1 MQKLFYVYQSLNYT
15 PLCEKTVFRFTK
27 FVEMS
32 ILNQYI
38 QNTNIG
44 IFGIDAIKTLKC
56 RNR

>member
-1 MQKLFYVYQSLNYT
+1 MQKLYYVYQSLNYT
-15 PLCEKTVFRFTK
+15 PLREKTVFRFTK

-44 IFGIDAIKTLKC
+44 IFGINAIKTLKC

>member
-1 MQKLFYVYQSLNYT
+1 MQKLYYVYQSLNYT
-15 PLCEKTVFRFTK
+15 LLCEKTVFRFTK

-44 IFGIDAIKTLKC
+44 IFGIDAIKTLKS